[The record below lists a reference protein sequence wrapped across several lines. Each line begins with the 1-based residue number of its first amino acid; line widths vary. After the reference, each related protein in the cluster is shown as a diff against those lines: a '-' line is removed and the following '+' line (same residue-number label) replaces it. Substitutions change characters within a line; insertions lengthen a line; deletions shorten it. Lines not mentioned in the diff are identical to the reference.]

1 MYPASS
7 QLPPAL
13 TRRYLVRS
21 TATAAQAIGAIGGTL
36 NAIDPKIT
44 VRYSRLSTQVSDAL
58 QQERLMARLAVL
70 FGIVALLLAVVGLY
84 GLVSYSVATRRAEIG
99 MRVALG
105 ASRSGILGMIL
116 GDVGRM
122 MIAGV
127 AAGSALAL
135 LASRGVGSLL
145 FGLEPTDLTTL
156 ALAGTALLLTG
167 LVAAL
172 LPARRAAGIDPLT
185 ALREQ

>member
-1 MYPASS
+1 M
-7 QLPPAL
+7 
-13 TRRYLVRS
+13 
-21 TATAAQAIGAIGGTL
+21 

-58 QQERLMARLAVL
+58 AQERLMARLAVL

-105 ASRSGILGMIL
+105 ATRSGILVMIL

-127 AAGSALAL
+127 LAGSALAL

-145 FGLEPTDLTTL
+145 FGLEPTDPATL
-156 ALAGTALLLTG
+156 AIAGGALLLTG

-185 ALREQ
+185 ALRAH